1 MNTDKKS
8 ISDIQWNML
17 DKKRFYFFSTIS
29 SVGAAAIAHPI
40 NVIGTRLT
48 LEDANAKMYRGTF
61 DAFKCIAKEEG
72 ARALYRGVYVASI
85 NQCTSGLAGWT
96 AYELV
101 RTQLSNNGIQ
111 NDAIKSLVG
120 GACSAFAY
128 CLIGVPGEIIAQHMY
143 LLGLNKERSKTFVN
157 NPLNVNLNQSKLK
170 ISFDLV
176 RNLYLKDGLRG
187 FYRGLGTT
195 LVVRMPSSSLGWLFF
210 DRYSRFGLAVLP
222 SVVPYTLIEFL
233 AATSAGVT
241 IAVLSNPLQVLRT
254 QIQVKRQPLRQIV
267 KNLYETEGL
276 SATMKGVTARM
287 IKTPIM
293 CILLI
298 FSHVTVK
305 KFSIKEEYQD
315 RIMW

>member
-1 MNTDKKS
+1 
-8 ISDIQWNML
+8 
-17 DKKRFYFFSTIS
+17 
-29 SVGAAAIAHPI
+29 
-40 NVIGTRLT
+40 
-48 LEDANAKMYRGTF
+48 
-61 DAFKCIAKEEG
+61 
-72 ARALYRGVYVASI
+72 
-85 NQCTSGLAGWT
+85 
-96 AYELV
+96 
-101 RTQLSNNGIQ
+101 
-111 NDAIKSLVG
+111 
-120 GACSAFAY
+120 
-128 CLIGVPGEIIAQHMY
+128 MY

-210 DRYSRFGLAVLP
+210 DRYSRIGRAVMP
-222 SVVPYTLIEFL
+222 SVVPYTMIELL
-233 AATSAGVT
+233 AAMSAGVT
-241 IAVLSNPLQVLRT
+241 TAVLLNPLEVLRT

-315 RIMW
+315 KIMW